1 LPGGGDTEAVAAMFK
16 NTRRDRVA
24 EMMDTLVGLGQASW
38 SLREATGY
46 NAAIQR
52 RVMRSVARPSR

>member
-24 EMMDTLVGLGQASW
+24 EMMDTLVGLGQAQ
-38 SLREATGY
+38 LVAKGGY
-46 NAAIQR
+46 R
-52 RVMRSVARPSR
+52 L